1 MLPAVFEISKKY
13 PRFEGFMVLKIQVE
27 VVQVVMPHYV
37 VVGYKHFREPC
48 YHPEYRGSNVFQ
60 NVGILPQHC
69 TVS

>member
-1 MLPAVFEISKKY
+1 
-13 PRFEGFMVLKIQVE
+13 
-27 VVQVVMPHYV
+27 VMPHYV